1 MQTCSCFWVQNC
13 KNDGFTKKRIRDPE
27 KAVLIISYPSNTVIH
42 TFLFIRDNY
51 IQSMYRLVRRHKWK
65 KDIVKTVY
73 QQPERGFCFDEPST
87 FSPIIKARLF
97 LKMTKLCDE

>member
-1 MQTCSCFWVQNC
+1 
-13 KNDGFTKKRIRDPE
+13 
-27 KAVLIISYPSNTVIH
+27 
-42 TFLFIRDNY
+42 
-51 IQSMYRLVRRHKWK
+51 MYRLVRRHKWK

-87 FSPIIKARLF
+87 FPPIVKARLF

>member
-1 MQTCSCFWVQNC
+1 
-13 KNDGFTKKRIRDPE
+13 
-27 KAVLIISYPSNTVIH
+27 
-42 TFLFIRDNY
+42 
-51 IQSMYRLVRRHKWK
+51 MYRLVRRHKWK